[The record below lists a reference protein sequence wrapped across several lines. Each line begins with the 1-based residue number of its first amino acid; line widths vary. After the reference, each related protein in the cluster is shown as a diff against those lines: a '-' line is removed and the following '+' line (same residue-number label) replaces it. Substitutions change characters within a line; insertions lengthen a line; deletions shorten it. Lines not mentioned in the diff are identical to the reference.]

1 MGVCLFFVFVCHRAW
16 LVDTVVPS
24 GDQGGLYDSNPT
36 STEFLLKDLSRTHS
50 MTMTSNHTFMH
61 HHLSYCYTDHSKA
74 QRNVRMAENVEI
86 TTESASPL
94 EKDFVLKKIKE
105 YENFV
110 KLKLEPKIQDL
121 EKSKVE

>member
-1 MGVCLFFVFVCHRAW
+1 
-16 LVDTVVPS
+16 
-24 GDQGGLYDSNPT
+24 
-36 STEFLLKDLSRTHS
+36 
-50 MTMTSNHTFMH
+50 
-61 HHLSYCYTDHSKA
+61 
-74 QRNVRMAENVEI
+74 MAENVEI
-86 TTESASPL
+86 TAESASPL

>member
-1 MGVCLFFVFVCHRAW
+1 MI
-16 LVDTVVPS
+16 
-24 GDQGGLYDSNPT
+24 PT
-36 STEFLLKDLSRTHS
+36 PPSTEFSSRFIPYPSTS
-50 MTMTSNHTFMH
+50 MTSIHAFMH
-61 HHLSYCYTDHSKA
+61 IMVVHHYLSSCYTEHSKT
-74 QRNVRMAENVEI
+74 QRNFRMAENVEI